1 MRYRYLDHTSDLGF
15 EIYGKDLTEL
25 FTNGLFAI
33 FDNIIDLN
41 TVEIKKS
48 KKIELSAQSTEEL
61 LMDWFR
67 ELIFIFATQYFICK
81 QVNFIHF
88 QDNKLTAEV
97 AGETFDA
104 ARHKIKIEIKTP
116 TYHMFNIKKTEQGY
130 QATVVFDV

>member
-25 FTNGLFAI
+25 FTNGLFAV

-41 TVEIKKS
+41 TVEVKEIR
-48 KKIELSAQSTEEL
+48 KIELSAQSVEEL

-81 QVNFIHF
+81 QVNSIIF
-88 QDNKLTAEV
+88 QDHKLTAEI
-97 AGETFDA
+97 AGEVFDIN
-104 ARHKIKIEIKTP
+104 RHKIKIEIKTP
-116 TYHMFNIKKTEQGY
+116 TYHMFSIKKTDSGY
-130 QATVVFDV
+130 RATIVFDV